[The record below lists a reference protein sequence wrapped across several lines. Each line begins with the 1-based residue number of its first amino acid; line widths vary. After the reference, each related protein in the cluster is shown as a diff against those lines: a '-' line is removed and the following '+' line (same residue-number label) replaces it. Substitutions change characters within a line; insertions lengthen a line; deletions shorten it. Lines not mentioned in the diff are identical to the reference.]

1 MLGDPANAKSPFFS
15 VDINRICMRFHLC
28 SFSRVFSNRHVFGE
42 YAKRIP
48 AYAVNGRP
56 QRIEMCAFLNENVIK
71 RYSA

>member
-15 VDINRICMRFHLC
+15 VDINWICMRFHLY

-48 AYAVNGRP
+48 AYIAVNGTVTEDR
-56 QRIEMCAFLNENVIK
+56 NVSK
-71 RYSA
+71 CVRF